1 MSQQLKDDKV
11 VIAKFGRTVG
21 VQGQI
26 KVYGFS
32 EENCQLKQYQPW
44 YKKDQSGQWKV
55 LKCRSITLRNDCLL
69 VQVEGI
75 DSKEAAQALTNHDI
89 AVNASVLPSLPEGE
103 YYWRDLIGL
112 SVKNTDGHIFG
123 LVTDLMATG
132 ANDVLVVELADRQRL
147 IPFLMDDVIKL
158 IDIEKKQ
165 MLVDW
170 DEDF

>member
-32 EENCQLKQYQPW
+32 EDISQLKQYQPW
-44 YKKDQSGQWKV
+44 YKKDPSGQWHV

-69 VQVEGI
+69 VHVDGI
-75 DSKEAAQALTNHDI
+75 DSREAAQALTNNDI

-112 SVKNTDGHIFG
+112 SVENTDGHVLG
-123 LVTDLMATG
+123 HVTDLMETG
-132 ANDVLVVELADRQRL
+132 ANDVLVVELADEQRL
-147 IPFLMDDVIKL
+147 IPFLMEDVIKH
-158 IDIEKKQ
+158 IDLEKKQ

>member
-32 EENCQLKQYQPW
+32 EDITQLKQYQPW
-44 YKKDQSGQWKV
+44 YKKDKSGQWQA
-55 LKCRSITLRNDCLL
+55 LKCSSITLRNDCLL
-69 VQVEGI
+69 VQVEGV

-112 SVKNTDGHIFG
+112 SVINAEGHAFG
-123 LVTDLMATG
+123 LVTDLMETG
-132 ANDVLVVELADRQRL
+132 SNDVLVVELADTQRL
-147 IPFLMDDVIKL
+147 IPFLMDDVIKS
-158 IDIEKKQ
+158 IDLEKKQ